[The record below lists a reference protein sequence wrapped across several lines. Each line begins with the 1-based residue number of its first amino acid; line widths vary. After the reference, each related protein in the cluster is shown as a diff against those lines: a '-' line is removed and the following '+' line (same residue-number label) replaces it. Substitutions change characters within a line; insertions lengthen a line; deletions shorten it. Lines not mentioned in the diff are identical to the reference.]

1 MRFLGKQ
8 GKKIRRQGGLRLRS
22 EELESRRMLTFDP
35 SGMEQE
41 MMEHLNRMR
50 MDPAGELD
58 VLFLSTDEGDPNYF
72 VSRDADV
79 NLATGYFGTDPAVL
93 FSQWES
99 LVAAPPLAWSSA
111 LYDAAT
117 AHNGLMIS
125 NNTQSHQLPGESPLL
140 ERVVDAGYNWFG
152 SVSVGEN
159 VFAYTESPFHGHAA
173 FAIDWGDTD
182 TGLQEPAGHRINMMN
197 ADWLEVGI
205 SIVESE
211 PATFGDVGPLV
222 VTQDF
227 GYRGNYAGPKLL
239 GVVFADSDSDGFYDN
254 GEGSGGIT
262 ITASNGA
269 ANYSTTTMTA
279 GGYQLELPAGNY
291 TVTASGGSL
300 TAPFVVGAVT
310 IGTENEK
317 LDLDTSSIPTTAD
330 ITGVVF
336 HDANQN
342 GTQDGED
349 VGLSGYNVYLD
360 ANNNGVLDAGETVTT
375 SDASGAYLLTA
386 TGGATS
392 TVRYQLPS
400 LGASVSTG
408 GVNSY
413 VVNAVAGQTYADND
427 FAVFRVLEFNGSTV
441 TAFGTGGNDTFAL
454 TVGNVHRLTVNSQV
468 FDLNGATY
476 KTIATKAGAGVDTFN
491 VVATNGDDIATI
503 READMTLTG
512 SGYSVSGKDF
522 ENVTVDLKSGAADY
536 GYLYDGTL
544 DDDMISHPTWGR
556 LVSANYNHYISNFDR
571 LYTYALA
578 GGNDRAYVY
587 DGPTDDRFIGRKDF
601 SIIRG
606 NNFEFYTYMEGFERN
621 FGYSTQG
628 GEDYA
633 FFYDTPG
640 SDNFFGFPTYS
651 VMQDAAVSY
660 FNYASGFDRVFGYG
674 FDGGIDYAYLT
685 DSAGDD
691 RFYGRESFSELRGA
705 NYEHFNQVHNFD
717 RVYTYAKNGGVD
729 YAYMYDSARND
740 VYQAYG
746 TYAVMRDSA
755 WLFYN
760 NAQGFDQVIGYANNG
775 GTDRAFLFDSAAND
789 LFYGRDGYGYLSG
802 GGFFSRA
809 ENFDEVT
816 IDGSKGGVN
825 TLNVSALDYVLSTE
839 GTWV

>member
-1 MRFLGKQ
+1 MRFSGKLRKKHCRLG
-8 GKKIRRQGGLRLRS
+8 RLRLRS

-50 MDPAGELD
+50 TDPAGELD
-58 VLFLSTDEGDPNYF
+58 VLFLSTDPGDPNYF
-72 VSRDADV
+72 VSPDADV
-79 NLATGYFGTDPAVL
+79 NLATSFFGTDPAEL
-93 FSQWES
+93 LTQWES
-99 LVAAPPLAWSSA
+99 LVAAPPLAWSPA
-111 LYDAAT
+111 LYSAAET
-117 AHNGLMIS
+117 HNGLMIS
-125 NNTQSHQLPGESPLL
+125 NNTQSHQLPGEQGLL
-140 ERVVDAGYNWFG
+140 DRAVAAGYNWFG

-159 VFAYTESPFHGHAA
+159 VFAYTESVFHGHAA
-173 FAIDWGDTD
+173 FAIDWGNTD
-182 TGLQEPAGHRINMMN
+182 TGIQDPAGHRINMMN
-197 ADWLEVGI
+197 ENWVEVGI
-205 SIVESE
+205 SVLGST
-211 PATFGDVGPLV
+211 PSSANDVGPFV

-227 GYRGNYAGPKLL
+227 GFRGNYSGPKLL
-239 GVVFADSDSDGFYDN
+239 GVVFTDGDGDGYYDS
-254 GEGSGGIT
+254 GEGEGGIT
-262 ITASNGA
+262 VTASNGA
-269 ANYSTTTMTA
+269 SDFSTTTMTA
-279 GGYQLELPAGNY
+279 GGYQFDLPAGTY

-300 TAPFVVGAVT
+300 ANPFTMGVVTV
-310 IGTENEK
+310 GTDNLK
-317 LDLDTSSIPTTAD
+317 LDLDTSLIPTTSD

-342 GTQDGED
+342 GTQDAGD
-349 VGLSGYNVYLD
+349 VGLPGYTVYID
-360 ANNNGVLDAGETVTT
+360 ANGNGMFDAGENSTT
-375 SDASGAYLLTA
+375 SDSSGGYLLTETA
-386 TGGATS
+386 GAAL
-392 TVRYQLPS
+392 TVRYQLPAM
-400 LGASVSTG
+400 GASSSTG
-408 GVNSY
+408 GVTSY
-413 VVNAVAGQTYADND
+413 VVNSVPGATYADND
-427 FAVFRVLEFNGSTV
+427 FAVFRVLEFNGSNV
-441 TAFGTGGNDTFAL
+441 TAYGTSGNDTFVL
-454 TVGNVHRLTVNSQV
+454 TVGSVHRLTVNSQV

-476 KTIATKAGAGVDTFN
+476 STITAEAGAGVDSFN
-491 VVATNGDDIATI
+491 VAATPGNDTATI
-503 READMTLTG
+503 REAEMTLTG
-512 SGYSVSGKDF
+512 TGYAVNGNDF
-522 ENVTVDLKSGAADY
+522 ENVSVDLKSGDADY
-536 GYLYDGTL
+536 GYLYDGSL

-587 DGPTDDRFIGRKDF
+587 DGPTDDRFIGRKEF

-621 FGYSTQG
+621 FGYSTRG

-633 FFYDTPG
+633 FFYDTEA

-674 FDGGIDYAYLT
+674 FNGGTDYAYLT
-685 DSAGDD
+685 DSSGDD
-691 RFYGRESFSELRGA
+691 RFYGRETFSELRGA

-717 RVYTYAKNGGVD
+717 RVYAYAKNGGVD
-729 YAYMYDSARND
+729 YAYLYDSAGND

-760 NAQGFDQVIGYANNG
+760 NAQGFDQVIGYGTTG
-775 GTDRAFLFDSAAND
+775 GFDRAYLFDSAAND
-789 LFYGRDGYGYLSG
+789 LFYGRNGYGYLSG

-816 IDGSKGGVN
+816 IDGSKGGTN
-825 TLNVSALDYVLSTE
+825 TLNVSALDYVLATE